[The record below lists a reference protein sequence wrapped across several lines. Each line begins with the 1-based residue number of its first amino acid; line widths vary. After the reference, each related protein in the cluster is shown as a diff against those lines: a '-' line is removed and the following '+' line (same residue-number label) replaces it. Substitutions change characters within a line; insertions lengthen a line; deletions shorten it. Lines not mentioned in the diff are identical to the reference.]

1 MNVIDLV
8 LLVTLA
14 GFILSGFW
22 FGIIH
27 MVGSLVGLLVGA
39 WAAGHY
45 YEALAQFGA
54 PWIGGN
60 LNLARVLAFLLIF
73 IVVNRL
79 FGVIV
84 NLAEKIFKIISI
96 IPFLKTFNRLL
107 GAAFGLIEGTLV
119 LGLVVFFASR
129 FPFTAAFEMALRS
142 SQLAK
147 ALYSVGAVLAPL
159 LPQAV
164 RAVQSVLG

>member
-1 MNVIDLV
+1 MNIVDIV
-8 LLVTLA
+8 LLVVLA
-14 GFILSGFW
+14 SFILSGFW

-27 MVGSLVGLLVGA
+27 MVGSLVGVLVGA

-45 YEALAQFGA
+45 YETLT
-54 PWIGGN
+54 PWISPWVGGN
-60 LNLARVLAFLLIF
+60 LNLARIIGFF
-73 IVVNRL
+73 ILFVIVNRL

-84 NLAEKIFKIISI
+84 FIAEKIFKVIAV

-119 LGLVVFFASR
+119 LGLAVYFASR
-129 FPFTAAFEMALRS
+129 FPFTAAFEMSMRTS
-142 SQLAK
+142 ELAK
-147 ALYSVGAVLAPL
+147 ALYNVGLILAPL

-164 RAVQSVLG
+164 RAIQSVLG

>member
-1 MNVIDLV
+1 MINVDLI
-8 LLVTLA
+8 LLIILA
-14 GFILSGFW
+14 GFIASGFW

-27 MVGSLVGLLVGA
+27 MIGSLVGLVVGA

-45 YEALAQFGA
+45 FEAVASFGA

-60 LNLARVLAFLLIF
+60 MNLARIIAFFLIF
-73 IVVNRL
+73 VIVNRL
-79 FGVIV
+79 FGIIV
-84 NLAEKIFKIISI
+84 YLAEKVFNIIAI

-119 LGLVVFFASR
+119 LGLAVYFAGR
-129 FPFTAAFEMALRS
+129 FSFTTAFAAALQA

-147 ALYSVGAVLAPL
+147 SLKIIGAVLAPL

-164 RAVQSVLG
+164 RAIQSAI

>member
-1 MNVIDLV
+1 MNTADLV
-8 LLVTLA
+8 LLVVLG

-27 MVGSLVGLLVGA
+27 MIGSLVGLVVGA

-45 YEALAQFGA
+45 FDALARFVA
-54 PWIGGN
+54 PWMGGN
-60 LNLARVLAFLLIF
+60 INLARIIAFFFIFVL
-73 IVVNRL
+73 VNRL
-79 FGVIV
+79 FGIIV
-84 NLAEKIFKIISI
+84 FLAEKVFKIIAI

-119 LGLVVFFASR
+119 LGLAVFFASR
-129 FPFTAAFEMALRS
+129 YTFTAAFAATLHG

-147 ALYSVGAVLAPL
+147 SLNTVGAILAPL

-164 RAVQSVLG
+164 RAIQSAI

>member
-1 MNVIDLV
+1 MNIVDIV
-8 LLVTLA
+8 LLVILA

-45 YEALAQFGA
+45 YEALAQWGGA
-54 PWIGGN
+54 WVGGN
-60 LNLARVLAFLLIF
+60 MNLARIIAFFVIF
-73 IVVNRL
+73 VIVNRL
-79 FGVIV
+79 FGIV
-84 NLAEKIFKIISI
+84 VFLAEKVFKIIAI
-96 IPFLKTFNRLL
+96 IPFMKTFNRLL

-119 LGLVVFFASR
+119 LGLAVYFASR
-129 FPFTAAFEMALRS
+129 FPYTASFELAMRGS
-142 SQLAK
+142 ELAK
-147 ALYSVGAVLAPL
+147 ALNNVGLILAPL

-164 RAVQSVLG
+164 RAIQSVLA